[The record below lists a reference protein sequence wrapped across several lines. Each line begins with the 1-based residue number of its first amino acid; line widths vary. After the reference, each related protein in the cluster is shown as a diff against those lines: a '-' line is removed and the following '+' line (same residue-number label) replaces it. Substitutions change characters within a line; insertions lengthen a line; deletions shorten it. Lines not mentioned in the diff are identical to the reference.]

1 MQYDFSFVPGA
12 LYSRRL
18 DIHARFGGQQQG
30 GISTPAEA
38 PVVII
43 FTGEAGQTHGYHDF
57 WDDEGFF
64 HYFGEGQRGDMKLV
78 RGNREILEHRTFDK
92 RLMTCPHLPYR

>member
-1 MQYDFSFVPGA
+1 
-12 LYSRRL
+12 
-18 DIHARFGGQQQG
+18 
-30 GISTPAEA
+30 
-38 PVVII
+38 VVII